1 LLGCLFS
8 SGLLQLVDFAQRA
21 QLVSFNDAGQVF
33 EAHYYAMRKVNRIT
47 FEDLACIVEAHKLR
61 TLSKVNELKQ
71 AGAEEAAE
79 Q

>member
-1 LLGCLFS
+1 
-8 SGLLQLVDFAQRA
+8 
-21 QLVSFNDAGQVF
+21 
-33 EAHYYAMRKVNRIT
+33 MRKVNRIT